1 MGSESI
7 SGRNANKYRIVVNSS
22 AAGNVSQSETLM
34 WIDEALQMPIRS
46 ETKSADGTRVT
57 MEVTEIKLDV
67 DGRLFAIP
75 EDYQKIKLSELRKR
89 LSKT

>member
-1 MGSESI
+1 
-7 SGRNANKYRIVVNSS
+7 
-22 AAGNVSQSETLM
+22 M

-75 EDYQKIKLSELRKR
+75 EDYQKIKFSELRKR